1 MSSDRQA
8 IVPRGR
14 GRRDCFAVGDQT
26 GRWSVVNYVARI
38 ALLLSVAIAGAACAT
53 PTPTPTPAPGQ
64 FTVACEGYSAPG
76 GCLDNVAFA
85 LANLPANH
93 PPVVA
98 VAATFMDYPCPGV
111 STCAPPRHRND
122 VWVVFTLQDGQRLE
136 MWFVN
141 VMGIRAVQVMGAD
154 MTPPARTDPLTVSYP
169 LMCGTIPAQ
178 TCTAAAQGGTVSIT
192 NPASVRV
199 APTDVA
205 GQYRVTWSYADG
217 SQVSADVERDPNSSS
232 WSAVHPSAT
241 PTQ

>member
-1 MSSDRQA
+1 
-8 IVPRGR
+8 
-14 GRRDCFAVGDQT
+14 
-26 GRWSVVNYVARI
+26 VNYVARI
-38 ALLLSVAIAGAACAT
+38 ALLLSVAIAVAACAAPT
-53 PTPTPTPAPGQ
+53 PTPTPTPTAPSSVASPATTSPEAVQIIPGQ
-64 FTVACEGYSAPG
+64 FTVACDDRSAPG
-76 GCLDNVAFA
+76 GCLNDVAFA
-85 LANLPANH
+85 LANLPAGH

-98 VAATFMDYPCPGV
+98 VTASFMDSPCPGA
-111 STCAPPRHRND
+111 STCAPPPHRGD

-141 VMGIRAVQVMGAD
+141 VMGIRSVQRVGAD
-154 MTPPARTDPLTVSYP
+154 MTPPASTDPATVSYP

-178 TCTAAAQGGTVSIT
+178 TCAAVAQGGVVSIT

-217 SQVSADVERDPNSSS
+217 SQLSADVERDPNSGI

-241 PTQ
+241 PTP